1 MEVIIRFT
9 GRIISGNA
17 VEYLQDEFSREFKV
31 LKDLGAQLVGAK
43 EHRYMEARSMD
54 WDFGPNDTY
63 QLEMVDVTFK
73 LQVSAGDT
81 DKVLNFLDLL
91 QELDYEFRYS
101 KSLS

>member
-1 MEVIIRFT
+1 MEVIIRFA
-9 GRIISGNA
+9 GRIISGDA

-43 EHRYMEARSMD
+43 EHRYIETRSMD
-54 WDFGPNDTY
+54 WDGVVDSY
-63 QLEMVDVTFK
+63 QLELVDVTYRIRVE
-73 LQVSAGDT
+73 QEDT

>member
-9 GRIISGNA
+9 GRIISGDA

-31 LKDLGAQLVGAK
+31 LKDLGAQLVEAK
-43 EHRYMEARSMD
+43 EHRYTATRSMD
-54 WDFGPNDTY
+54 WDGVIEAY

-73 LQVSAGDT
+73 LQVSADGLDG
-81 DKVLNFLDLL
+81 VLNFLDLL

>member
-1 MEVIIRFT
+1 MEVIIRFA

-43 EHRYMEARSMD
+43 EHRYIETRSMD
-54 WDFGPNDTY
+54 WDGLVEAY

-73 LQVSAGDT
+73 LQVSSDGLDG
-81 DKVLNFLDLL
+81 VLNFLGLL
-91 QELDYEFRYS
+91 QDLDYEFSYS
-101 KSLS
+101 KSLA

>member
-1 MEVIIRFT
+1 MEVTIRFA
-9 GRIISGNA
+9 GRIISGDA

-31 LKDLGAQLVGAK
+31 LKDLGASLVGAK
-43 EHRYMEARSMD
+43 EHRYTMD
-54 WDFGPNDTY
+54 WDGLIDTY

-91 QELDYEFRYS
+91 QELDYEFSYS
-101 KSLS
+101 KSLL

>member
-31 LKDLGAQLVGAK
+31 LKDLGAQLVEAK
-43 EHRYMEARSMD
+43 EHRYTATRSMD
-54 WDFGPNDTY
+54 WDGLIDTY

-73 LQVSAGDT
+73 LQVPSDGLDG
-81 DKVLNFLDLL
+81 VLNFLDLL

-101 KSLS
+101 KSLV

>member
-9 GRIISGNA
+9 GRIISGDA

-31 LKDLGAQLVGAK
+31 LKDLGAQLVEAK
-43 EHRYMEARSMD
+43 EHRYTATRSMD
-54 WDFGPNDTY
+54 WDGVIEAY

-73 LQVSAGDT
+73 LQVSSDGLDG
-81 DKVLNFLDLL
+81 VLNFLDLL

>member
-1 MEVIIRFT
+1 MEIIIRFT

-31 LKDLGAQLVGAK
+31 LKDLGASLVGAK
-43 EHRYMEARSMD
+43 EHRYIETRSMD
-54 WDFGPNDTY
+54 WDGLVEAY

-81 DKVLNFLDLL
+81 DNVLNFLDLL
-91 QELDYEFRYS
+91 QELDYEFSYS
-101 KSLS
+101 KSLL

>member
-1 MEVIIRFT
+1 MEVTIRFA

-31 LKDLGAQLVGAK
+31 LKDLGAHLVGAK
-43 EHRYMEARSMD
+43 EHRYIETRSMD
-54 WDFGPNDTY
+54 WDGLVDTY
-63 QLEMVDVTFK
+63 QLEMVDIIFK
-73 LQVSAGDT
+73 FQVSEDDT

-91 QELDYEFRYS
+91 QDLDYEFRYS

>member
-1 MEVIIRFT
+1 MEVIIRFA

-31 LKDLGAQLVGAK
+31 LKDLGATLVGAK
-43 EHRYMEARSMD
+43 EHRYTETRSMD
-54 WDFGPNDTY
+54 WDGLVEAY

-91 QELDYEFRYS
+91 QELDYEFSYS
-101 KSLS
+101 KSLL

>member
-1 MEVIIRFT
+1 MEVIIRFA

-31 LKDLGAQLVGAK
+31 LKDLGAQLVEAK
-43 EHRYMEARSMD
+43 EHRYTATRSMD
-54 WDFGPNDTY
+54 WDGVIEAY

-73 LQVSAGDT
+73 LQVPSDGLDG
-81 DKVLNFLDLL
+81 VLNFLDLL

-101 KSLS
+101 KSLV

>member
-9 GRIISGNA
+9 GRIISGDA

-43 EHRYMEARSMD
+43 EHRYMETRSMD
-54 WDFGPNDTY
+54 WDEVVKAY

-73 LQVSAGDT
+73 FQVSADGLDG
-81 DKVLNFLDLL
+81 VLNFLDLL
-91 QELDYEFRYS
+91 QDLDYEFRYS
-101 KSLS
+101 KSLA

>member
-1 MEVIIRFT
+1 MEIIIRFT
-9 GRIISGNA
+9 GRIISGDA

-43 EHRYMEARSMD
+43 EHRYMETRSME
-54 WDFGPNDTY
+54 WDFGSSDTY
-63 QLEMVDVTFK
+63 QLEMVDIIFK
-73 LQVSAGDT
+73 FQVSEEDT

-91 QELDYEFRYS
+91 QDLDYEFNYS

>member
-9 GRIISGNA
+9 GRIISGDA

-43 EHRYMEARSMD
+43 EHRYIETRSMD
-54 WDFGPNDTY
+54 WDGIARAY
-63 QLEMVDVTFK
+63 QLEMVDVTYRF
-73 LQVSAGDT
+73 QVHTAD
-81 DKVLNFLDLL
+81 VERVQNFLDLL
-91 QELDYEFRYS
+91 IELDYEFSYS

>member
-1 MEVIIRFT
+1 MEVVIRFT

-31 LKDLGAQLVGAK
+31 LKDLGASLVGAK
-43 EHRYMEARSMD
+43 EHRYIMD
-54 WDFGPNDTY
+54 WDGLVDTY

-91 QELDYEFRYS
+91 QELDYEFSYS
-101 KSLS
+101 KSLL

>member
-1 MEVIIRFT
+1 MEVIIRFA

-31 LKDLGAQLVGAK
+31 LKDLGAQLVEAK
-43 EHRYMEARSMD
+43 EHRYTATRSMD
-54 WDFGPNDTY
+54 WDGVIEAY

-73 LQVSAGDT
+73 LQVSSDGLDG
-81 DKVLNFLDLL
+81 VLNFLDLL
-91 QELDYEFRYS
+91 QELDYEFSYS

>member
-1 MEVIIRFT
+1 MEVIIRFA
-9 GRIISGNA
+9 GRIISGDA

-43 EHRYMEARSMD
+43 EHRYTETRSMD
-54 WDFGPNDTY
+54 WDGLVEAY

-73 LQVSAGDT
+73 LQVSADGVERVT
-81 DKVLNFLDLL
+81 NFLDLL
-91 QELDYEFRYS
+91 LELDYEFSYS

>member
-43 EHRYMEARSMD
+43 EHRYTATRSMD
-54 WDFGPNDTY
+54 WDGVIEAY

-73 LQVSAGDT
+73 LQVSADGLDG
-81 DKVLNFLDLL
+81 VLNFLDLL
-91 QELDYEFRYS
+91 LELDYEFRYS
-101 KSLS
+101 KSLA

>member
-31 LKDLGAQLVGAK
+31 LKDLGAQLVEAK
-43 EHRYMEARSMD
+43 EHRYTATRSMD
-54 WDFGPNDTY
+54 WDGVIEAY

-91 QELDYEFRYS
+91 LELDYEFRYS